1 MRLNL
6 QASPLHQVAAQSAE
20 MLAQF
25 KANTE
30 ASGMQ
35 VRSNETGGNRWRA
48 PQAGFVKVN
57 FDGAVFSELNMSGI
71 GVVIRDNNGAVLA
84 SCSEKL
90 SQAYKAEETK
100 ALAARK
106 ALMFAHELGFQRVIL
121 EGDALGLIQ
130 AWKSQEQ
137 NLSPLGLLVEDVKV
151 YLNHFQRVLYS
162 RVKRN
167 GNSVAHSLAKHAI
180 SISDLQVWMEDV
192 SFHIG
197 LFLYSDVTHFH

>member
-1 MRLNL
+1 
-6 QASPLHQVAAQSAE
+6 
-20 MLAQF
+20 MLAHF
-25 KANTE
+25 RASTE

-35 VRSNETGGNRWRA
+35 VRSNGTRGNIWQA
-48 PQAGFVKVN
+48 PQASFVEVN
-57 FDGAVFSELNMSGI
+57 FDGAVFGDLNKSSF

-130 AWKSQEQ
+130 ALKSQEQ

-151 YLNHFQRVLYS
+151 YSNHFQRVLYS
-162 RVKRN
+162 HVKRN

-180 SISDLQVWMEDV
+180 SIPDLQVWMEDV
-192 SFHIG
+192 PSHIG